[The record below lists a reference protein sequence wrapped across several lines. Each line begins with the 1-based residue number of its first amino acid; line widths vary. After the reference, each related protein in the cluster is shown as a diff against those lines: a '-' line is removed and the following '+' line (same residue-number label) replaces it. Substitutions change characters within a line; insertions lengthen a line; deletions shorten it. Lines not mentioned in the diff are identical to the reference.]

1 MILASDP
8 AAGLAN
14 DAVTGGADGAVADW
28 NAEALSGEISPC
40 DLDAFAAA
48 LRERAE
54 ATGAHAVIVDNTS
67 SEARIY
73 SSRRSPYDRV
83 RVVNFI
89 P

>member
-1 MILASDP
+1 
-8 AAGLAN
+8 
-14 DAVTGGADGAVADW
+14 
-28 NAEALSGEISPC
+28 
-40 DLDAFAAA
+40 LDAFAAA

-73 SSRRSPYDRV
+73 SSHWFPYDRV